1 MAEACVR
8 RIVFEFMDQSNHRV
22 ASSLPITA
30 KPGKHFTAESIEAAA
45 KAVKDKLDARS
56 PGHRYRMVRL
66 GAGRFRFV
74 WGSDLSKS
82 A

>member
-1 MAEACVR
+1 
-8 RIVFEFMDQSNHRV
+8 MDENNRKVTSK
-22 ASSLPITA
+22 LPITA
-30 KPGKHFTAESIEAAA
+30 KPGKHFTEESIVAAA
-45 KAVKDKLDARS
+45 NAIKDKLDAKS

-74 WGSDLSKS
+74 WGKDFSKV